1 MHSRAALYRRR
12 GIQAQQHAAQA
23 NQPNIKDA
31 FEQVA
36 RDWFAL
42 AEQVE
47 WLEGHYR
54 ALGFGEPRDRKPK
67 STRSGPQQA
76 TETGRHAFEPTKMP
90 ANCGLFVRER
100 ETPVRMG
107 LHGGPGR
114 IRTSNQTVMSGRL

>member
-1 MHSRAALYRRR
+1 MHSRAELYRRR
-12 GIQAQQHAAQA
+12 GIQAKQPAAQA

-54 ALGFGEPRDRKPK
+54 ALAFGEPRDR
-67 STRSGPQQA
+67 SQNR
-76 TETGRHAFEPTKMP
+76 
-90 ANCGLFVRER
+90 
-100 ETPVRMG
+100 
-107 LHGGPGR
+107 PGR
-114 IRTSNQTVMSGRL
+114 DLSRRQRPDVTHLNPRKCPQIAGYLSGS